1 MSPDGDSLCGFV
13 DPARARTHERRI
25 RVPLALTSRRY
36 IDETQRGA
44 GLT

>member
-1 MSPDGDSLCGFV
+1 LRGFV
-13 DPARARTHERRI
+13 DRAKTRTHERRI
-25 RVPLALTSRRY
+25 RVPLTLTSRRY